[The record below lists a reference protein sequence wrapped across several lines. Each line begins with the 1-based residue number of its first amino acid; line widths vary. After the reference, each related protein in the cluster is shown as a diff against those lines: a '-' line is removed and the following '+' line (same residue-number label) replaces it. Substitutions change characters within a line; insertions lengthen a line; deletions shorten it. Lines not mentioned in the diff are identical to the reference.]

1 MRHLVA
7 TRVTDAEAFT
17 ARAGPFLAAHE
28 AEHNLPLGL
37 LGRLRSR
44 PRLYGF
50 DPAFVVAE
58 EDGEV
63 AGCLL
68 RTPPHG
74 VVLSRFT
81 SLDAVDAVPAAV
93 LDMHPGLPGAVG
105 PVDVAARF
113 AGAWVEATGAE
124 AHVAIR
130 QRIHAASTVRD
141 VPAAP
146 GRMREAGP
154 ADAPTVVAWLQAF
167 ADEALGEAAHVE
179 EAEAGYRRR
188 LDDPDGAWLL
198 WDDGGPVSLAA
209 YGSPTPTGTRVGPV
223 YTPPEH
229 RGRGYA
235 TSLVAGLTAERLAAG
250 LGFCFL
256 FTDLANPTS
265 NAIYARIGYEP
276 VADWDQWAFG
286 PLHG

>member
-1 MRHLVA
+1 MVV
-7 TRVTDAEAFT
+7 TRVADADGFL
-17 ARAGPFLAAHE
+17 ARVGPFLAAHE
-28 AEHNLPLGL
+28 AEHNLALGL
-37 LGRLRSR
+37 LGRLRVE

-50 DPAFVVAE
+50 DPTFVVAE
-58 EDGEV
+58 DAGSV

-74 VVLSRFT
+74 VVLSRFE
-81 SLDAVDAVPAAV
+81 SLEAVDAVAEAV

-105 PVDVAARF
+105 PSDIVAQF
-113 AGAWVEATGAE
+113 AATWSRLTGAAAE
-124 AHVAIR
+124 PAIR
-130 QRIHAASTVRD
+130 QRVHAAAVVHD
-141 VPAAP
+141 VPRAP

-154 ADAPTVVAWLQAF
+154 DDIPIVLAWLTAF
-167 ADEALGEAAHVE
+167 ADEALGETAHIE
-179 EAEAGYRRR
+179 EAEGAYRRR
-188 LDDPDGAWLL
+188 EADPDGAWLL

-223 YTPPEH
+223 YTPPEL

-235 TSLVAGLTAERLAAG
+235 TSLVAGLTAERLASG
-250 LGFCFL
+250 LRFCFL

-276 VADWDQWAFG
+276 VADWDQWAFA
-286 PLHG
+286 PLEE